1 MTKKVVNTTKKIEN
15 TTKKWEYAIIFG
27 IEYTEDSLNDRGRE
41 GWELCTVLIDPAD
54 PLVRTYFLK
63 REIG

>member
-1 MTKKVVNTTKKIEN
+1 MV
-15 TTKKWEYAIIFG
+15 KKWEYAIISG
-27 IEYTEDSLNDRGRE
+27 IDYTEDSLNDRGKE

-63 REIG
+63 REID